1 RPRGRCAARIGRT
14 SGEAVQGRAAVS
26 GRDDPV
32 GVVGWPPKA
41 AAEIE
46 GKRPMLRKLLLG
58 TTAIVAMAAAGQVF
72 AAESNVDISG
82 GSDFNQVTISQASA
96 TAATSTVTI
105 QNDSDGVSG
114 TPSTINVTQ
123 ASTASSSVLMD
134 NADQVDVDVR

>member
-1 RPRGRCAARIGRT
+1 MKSPGGAAAGRCAARIGRT

-58 TTAIVAMAAAGQVF
+58 TTAALALTVGGQAF
-72 AAESNVDISG
+72 ADTADTNIEG
-82 GSDFNQVTISQASA
+82 GSNNNHV
-96 TAATSTVTI
+96 
-105 QNDSDGVSG
+105 
-114 TPSTINVTQ
+114 NVT
-123 ASTASSSVLMD
+123 T
-134 NADQVDVDVR
+134 